1 MNIDCPG
8 PEDPNPNKTA
18 FRSPTLLENCR
29 KLEPVM
35 LRRQPSKHDYP
46 NNIGPF
52 LAVRHFLS
60 DILLGFSP
68 AAAADEVINKPPHTS
83 LGSQHV
89 LCALV
94 KKARQN

>member
-1 MNIDCPG
+1 MIIPII
-8 PEDPNPNKTA
+8 
-18 FRSPTLLENCR
+18 LVL
-29 KLEPVM
+29 
-35 LRRQPSKHDYP
+35 
-46 NNIGPF
+46 F

-94 KKARQN
+94 KKLGKIKQCLSLLQQKKTYDEHCQCHELQTVD